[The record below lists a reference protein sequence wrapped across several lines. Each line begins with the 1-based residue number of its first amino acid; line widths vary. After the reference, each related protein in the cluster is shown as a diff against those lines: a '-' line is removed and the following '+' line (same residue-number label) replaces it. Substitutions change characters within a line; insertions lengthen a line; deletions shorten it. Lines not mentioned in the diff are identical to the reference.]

1 MTFAE
6 QSKELAAQI
15 NEARAA
21 GKGLEWYQGI
31 QVLQLLILEA
41 ARQQGV
47 VEEAITAY
55 MTYQREREMILDLNS
70 RRTPKD
76 KAN

>member
-47 VEEAITAY
+47 VEEAIEAY
-55 MTYQREREMILDLNS
+55 KQYHKEREYIIS
-70 RRTPKD
+70 
-76 KAN
+76 ANANARQGKTH